1 MAEFKEKGLRASSLP
16 KLSISLAIF
25 AFSLGWIP
33 TFGVPIGIFFGGAAV
48 VFAGIGLTYAPS
60 AGDKRLLVS
69 ALLLGVVSVALKFI
83 PGVNVL

>member
-1 MAEFKEKGLRASSLP
+1 MTEFKDKGLKTSSLP
-16 KLSISLAIF
+16 KLSATLAVT
-25 AFSLGWIP
+25 AFVLGWIP

-48 VFAGIGLTYAPS
+48 VFSAIGLTYAPS
-60 AGDKRLLVS
+60 TSEKRLLIS